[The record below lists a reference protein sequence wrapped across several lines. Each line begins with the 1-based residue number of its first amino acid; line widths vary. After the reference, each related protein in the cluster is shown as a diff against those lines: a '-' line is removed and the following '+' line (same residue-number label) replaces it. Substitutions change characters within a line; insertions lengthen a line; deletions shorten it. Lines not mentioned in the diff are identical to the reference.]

1 MGNSGGIETKSSQEV
16 LQNYQLMGVEEN
28 SKFGDV
34 SLYKNK
40 ETGEIVWIKE
50 VAVDEESTEVALDKY
65 LLSEA
70 WKDPVFITTKVYKVS
85 PKDSMFCSANCHVA
99 PKIIVI
105 MEYYERDL
113 EYEISQR
120 ASEATK
126 DYFPEPEIWYIIE
139 ALIGIE
145 SVVLRQNRFH
155 GDLRTSSIFITEDG
169 QAKFW
174 DPTLLDHK
182 TNGYIKVLTGQSRCN
197 LSPEYFQALSMNQKE
212 PKSNPEL
219 TEIFAIG
226 IVVLGIATLHE
237 DNWYYDWPSKQI
249 NWRNIQD
256 SLSDVMHR
264 YSPLLYNLVDG
275 CLKEKIVERIHMGEV
290 LTFVEQRKNSNH

>member
-1 MGNSGGIETKSSQEV
+1 MGNSGGIETKSTQEV

-34 SLYKNK
+34 SLYKDK
-40 ETGEIVWIKE
+40 QTGEIVWIKE
-50 VAVDEESTEVALDKY
+50 VPVDEESFEKALDKY

-70 WKDPVFITTKVYKVS
+70 WKDQVFITQNVYKVS
-85 PKDSMFCSANCHVA
+85 PKDSLFCSANCSVT
-99 PKIIVI
+99 PKFIVI
-105 MEYYERDL
+105 MEYFERDL

-120 ASEATK
+120 ASEAEK

-139 ALIGIE
+139 AIIGIE

-182 TNGYIKVLTGQSRCN
+182 MNSYVKVMTGQARCN
-197 LSPEYFQALSMNQKE
+197 LSPEYFQSLHMNQKE

-219 TEIFAIG
+219 TDIFAIG
-226 IVVLGIATLHE
+226 IIILSIATLHE
-237 DNWYYDWPSKQI
+237 DNWFYDWNSRQI
-249 NWRNIQD
+249 AWRNVQD
-256 SLSDVMHR
+256 SLTEVMQR
-264 YSPLLYNLVDG
+264 YSSLLYNLVDG
-275 CLKEKIVERIHMGEV
+275 CLKEKITERIHMGEV
-290 LTFVEQRKNSNH
+290 LTFIEQRKNSNH